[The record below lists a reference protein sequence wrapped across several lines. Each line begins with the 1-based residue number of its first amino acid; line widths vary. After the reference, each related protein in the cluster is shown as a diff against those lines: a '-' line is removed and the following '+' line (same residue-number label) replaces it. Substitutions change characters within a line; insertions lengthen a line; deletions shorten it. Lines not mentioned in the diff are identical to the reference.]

1 MVRVCWDRVSF
12 QLLLV
17 VELKVICRR
26 LLSCVSNVS
35 LRAAVSE
42 PAVSEPPSAERKCT
56 CWTMHGCRSS
66 PQDQPLD
73 RYQWTTSAH
82 FTAKLTKMAIAK
94 HRRQSMKPFHL
105 QLLRITSSSTNRPL
119 SGCEGQ
125 GRPSCLRRIFPYFRS
140 MSEPGSGSGLR
151 VDHQADSISS
161 FSTSFTRRFSRVSME
176 STGGHFG
183 RTDRLTFTSHPTP
196 TKFKIVLLSF
206 SMPYCT

>member
-1 MVRVCWDRVSF
+1 MSF

-42 PAVSEPPSAERKCT
+42 PAVSEPPSADRNCM
-56 CWTMHGCRSS
+56 CWNMHGCRSS

-73 RYQWTTSAH
+73 RYQWITSAH
-82 FTAKLTKMAIAK
+82 LTTRLTKMAMTK

-105 QLLRITSSSTNRPL
+105 QLLGLTSSSTNRPL

-125 GRPSCLRRIFPYFRS
+125 GRPSCLRRIFPYFSS
-140 MSEPGSGSGLR
+140 MSEPGSGSGLQ
-151 VDHQADSISS
+151 VDRQADSISS
-161 FSTSFTRRFSRVSME
+161 LFTSFTRRFSRVSME
-176 STGGHFG
+176 ESTGGHSG
-183 RTDRLTFTSHPTP
+183 RTVRLTFTSHPTP
-196 TKFKIVLLSF
+196 T
-206 SMPYCT
+206 